1 MKLNPFENNR
11 TFYSRSKGITKTVRD
26 TFIKQST
33 KKVEE
38 VKKETKPKVKKEVK
52 KVEPQVEIK
61 MSGEPLLDEMKTKVT
76 SYKQPRKK
84 IKTNEES

>member
-1 MKLNPFENNR
+1 MKLNPFENSR

-61 MSGEPLLDEMKTKVT
+61 MSGEPSIDGIKTEISSSKR
-76 SYKQPRKK
+76 PRKK
-84 IKTNEES
+84 RKTNEES